1 MKSVIETVREA
12 REALVAPAN
21 AAIAA
26 AEAESRNLT
35 DAESAIV
42 SSLSPRNNE
51 EVRKLDERIA
61 DLVELAERN
70 AVAARE
76 VPTGGAVIRKE
87 ERTYSK
93 QSDPRGETF
102 LRDVAARFLDPLG
115 DSAHRL
121 QRHMQEE
128 RTERGRDVSAA
139 ESRAA
144 ATSAFAGLVVPQYL
158 VDMVAPNAAAGRP
171 FANICNGH
179 ALPADGMTV
188 NISRITTATSAAAQS
203 SENAPVS
210 ETNIDDTLLSE
221 SVFTVAGQQTLSRQA
236 IDRGTGTEDVTLND
250 LVRRYHT
257 ALDSKLINDATTGL
271 TNVAQSVAYT
281 DASPTAAELYPK
293 VLNAQSNLEA
303 VMLDQGVG
311 DIYAVMHSRRWA
323 WMQSQVGTSWP
334 FIGQPG
340 YATQSGGQNLATG
353 YGTGVRGILPN
364 GIRVICDNN
373 IATNLGAGTNEDEIY
388 IVNAAELH
396 LWEDPSA
403 PLLIRAEQP
412 AAASLGVLLV
422 VYGYAA
428 YSFRRYTNGHQK
440 IAGTGLV
447 TPSF

>member
-1 MKSVIETVREA
+1 VKSVIETVREA

-257 ALDSKLINDATTGL
+257 ALDSKLINDATT
-271 TNVAQSVAYT
+271 A
-281 DASPTAAELYPK
+281 
-293 VLNAQSNLEA
+293 
-303 VMLDQGVG
+303 
-311 DIYAVMHSRRWA
+311 
-323 WMQSQVGTSWP
+323 
-334 FIGQPG
+334 
-340 YATQSGGQNLATG
+340 
-353 YGTGVRGILPN
+353 
-364 GIRVICDNN
+364 
-373 IATNLGAGTNEDEIY
+373 
-388 IVNAAELH
+388 
-396 LWEDPSA
+396 
-403 PLLIRAEQP
+403 
-412 AAASLGVLLV
+412 
-422 VYGYAA
+422 
-428 YSFRRYTNGHQK
+428 
-440 IAGTGLV
+440 
-447 TPSF
+447 